1 MYKKIVVVVILLM
14 LVTGCNNKVEE
25 EKNEYLDTKAIL
37 ETNSDFSDMDSFP
50 CEVTVSLDRVDEES
64 ISYNVLFHD
73 ARENMNNLKILV
85 IHNQYTEEVFP
96 YIGLMDSKSR
106 SLMINSEDNKEINI
120 KGSLES
126 TNDIDDLDLEFRIWM
141 EYVDDSGDKHTVF
154 YKTTI

>member
-37 ETNSDFSDMDSFP
+37 ETNSDFFYMYSFP
-50 CEVTVSLDRVDEES
+50 CEVTVSLDRVDEEN

-73 ARENMNNLKILV
+73 AKENMNNLKILV

-106 SLMINSEDNKEINI
+106 SLMINSEDNKEITI

-126 TNDIDDLDLEFRIWM
+126 TSDIDDLDLEFRIWM